1 MDNIS
6 IDRLL
11 EIERERETTMADK
24 EFQSWCKEM
33 KIGVMYTQRD
43 GIDNANQMMSMWEQ
57 HNDDMEW
64 MPEFIR
70 RMY

>member
-11 EIERERETTMADK
+11 EIDREREITMADK
-24 EFQSWCKEM
+24 EFQSWCKDM
-33 KIGVMYTQRD
+33 KIGVMYTDREGIQR
-43 GIDNANQMMSMWEQ
+43 ANDMMSGWSEPTQ
-57 HNDDMEW
+57 EIEW